1 VTSEARGTG
10 KTGICSFL
18 GESASMNPSGLSRI
32 KSKLLELETY
42 NYFFVKDLYA
52 GFVSYQ
58 QPFKNSGLGIS
69 MVFEGSPEF
78 NDFSFVGSY
87 SRKLSQKAHLGVSVF
102 YIHGFRSFSPETNQ
116 LACSVGFQSYLG
128 SKVLLGFLFQNP
140 IQLDAE
146 FQRFNKSIYKLGL
159 CYLVNKS
166 TEMNLECHL
175 NNLTATSIHFG
186 FRYDIHSRLGLL
198 GGYQTNP
205 ATYSFGLIAKL
216 KNSIKITSSF
226 EKHLL
231 LGWSPSLGVK
241 FYLE

>member
-1 VTSEARGTG
+1 MTSEARGTG

-58 QPFKNSGLGIS
+58 QPLKNSGLGIS
-69 MVFEGSPEF
+69 LAFEGSPEF
-78 NDFSFVGSY
+78 NDFSLVGSY
-87 SRKLSQKAHLGVSVF
+87 SRQLSQKAHLGVAVY
-102 YIHGFRSFSPETNQ
+102 YIHGFRTFSTESNQ
-116 LACSVGFQSYLG
+116 LACSVGFLAYLG
-128 SKVLLGFLFQNP
+128 SRVLLGFVFQNP
-140 IQLDAE
+140 LQFDTE

-159 CYLVNKS
+159 CYLVNKF

-175 NNLTATSIHFG
+175 NNLTATSIHIG
-186 FRYDIHSRLGLL
+186 FRYDILARLGLL

-205 ATYSFGLIAKL
+205 SSYSFGLIVKL
-216 KNSIKITSSF
+216 NNSIKITSSF

-241 FYLE
+241 FYFE